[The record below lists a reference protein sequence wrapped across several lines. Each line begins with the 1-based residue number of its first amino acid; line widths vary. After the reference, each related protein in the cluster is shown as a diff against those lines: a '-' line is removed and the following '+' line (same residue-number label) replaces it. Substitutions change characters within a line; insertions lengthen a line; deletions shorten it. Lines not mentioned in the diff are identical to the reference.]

1 MGPVRWAARVLCVV
15 VPAAFLGV
23 FFLYPVGTILVRGL
37 GADGLD
43 RLLGLPGR
51 ASFRGVAWFTV
62 WQATVSTLLTVVVA
76 LPGAHLLARRRFRG
90 RALFRAATTV
100 PFVLP
105 TVVVGGAF
113 LALFDRL
120 GLVDGPF
127 RATRTVWAILAAHV
141 FFNVAV
147 VLRTVGGFWEGLD
160 HRPEEQ
166 ARVLGA
172 TPWQAFRWVTLP
184 RLWPSIAAASSIVFL
199 FCFTSFGVILILGG
213 PTRATLE
220 TEVWRHAVFRGD
232 LASATA
238 LAVVQL
244 AAVLA
249 MVVVANRLQ
258 RRRAVGQ
265 RPVHRKVPR
274 AGARL
279 LAGNLGLLGAVLGL
293 PVAVLVERSLA
304 IDGGWSLRNY
314 AALSDRV
321 NLLPVSAIGALQN
334 SLLFAVVATGL
345 AVVVG
350 GLASLVVV
358 HGRRAAARAAGPE
371 HEVVVVGSDGVHGP
385 LDGLRAALD
394 DRTALVSLSHVA
406 YRSGWSWDLG
416 DVTGMAH
423 DAGALVLWDLSHS
436 VGAVPIDLGA
446 ARVDLAV
453 GCTYKYLN
461 GGPGSP
467 AFLYVSADLPELAN
481 PVAGWYGSDD
491 PFDFDFNADRAAGA
505 TRFLTGTPPVLSAS
519 LVIPGLDLVLEA
531 GMDRLRAKSVALTER
546 FLVLAD
552 EYLVERGFEVRS
564 PRDAD
569 RRGSHVAL
577 AHPEARAVGQ
587 ALIHEESVVPDH
599 RPPDLLRFG
608 FAPLYIRF
616 ADVDEAVARMVRVVD
631 SGGADRWRETA
642 PVVP

>member
-1 MGPVRWAARVLCVV
+1 MGPVRWTARVLCVV

-113 LALFDRL
+113 LALFDRF

-358 HGRRAAARAAGPE
+358 HGRRAASRAFDLGMMLPLGASAVTLGFGMLIALDAPPLDLRSSRWLVPVAHALVGVPFVMRTVVPTLRGIDSRLREAAATLGASPARVRREVDLPIAARA
-371 HEVVVVGSDGVHGP
+371 
-385 LDGLRAALD
+385 
-394 DRTALVSLSHVA
+394 
-406 YRSGWSWDLG
+406 
-416 DVTGMAH
+416 
-423 DAGALVLWDLSHS
+423 
-436 VGAVPIDLGA
+436 
-446 ARVDLAV
+446 LAV
-453 GCTYKYLN
+453 GA
-461 GGPGSP
+461 GFSF
-467 AFLYVSADLPELAN
+467 AVSLGE
-481 PVAGWYGSDD
+481 
-491 PFDFDFNADRAAGA
+491 FGA
-505 TRFLTGTPPVLSAS
+505 TSFLPRNPDRMTAPLALFRLLGTPGETLRGQAMALAVVLMVLTAAS
-519 LVIPGLDLVLEA
+519 
-531 GMDRLRAKSVALTER
+531 
-546 FLVLAD
+546 VLAI
-552 EYLVERGFEVRS
+552 EGWG
-564 PRDAD
+564 
-569 RRGSHVAL
+569 RRGSV
-577 AHPEARAVGQ
+577 RG
-587 ALIHEESVVPDH
+587 
-599 RPPDLLRFG
+599 DL
-608 FAPLYIRF
+608 
-616 ADVDEAVARMVRVVD
+616 
-631 SGGADRWRETA
+631 
-642 PVVP
+642 

>member
-1 MGPVRWAARVLCVV
+1 VGPVRWAARVLCVV

-113 LALFDRL
+113 LALFDRF

-358 HGRRAAARAAGPE
+358 HGRRAASRAFDLGMMLPLGASAVTLGFGMLIALDEPPLDLRSSRWLVPVAHALVGVPFVMRTMVPTLRGIDRRLREAAATLGASPARVRREVDLPIAARA
-371 HEVVVVGSDGVHGP
+371 
-385 LDGLRAALD
+385 
-394 DRTALVSLSHVA
+394 
-406 YRSGWSWDLG
+406 
-416 DVTGMAH
+416 
-423 DAGALVLWDLSHS
+423 
-436 VGAVPIDLGA
+436 
-446 ARVDLAV
+446 LAV
-453 GCTYKYLN
+453 GA
-461 GGPGSP
+461 GFSF
-467 AFLYVSADLPELAN
+467 AVSLGE
-481 PVAGWYGSDD
+481 
-491 PFDFDFNADRAAGA
+491 FGA
-505 TRFLTGTPPVLSAS
+505 TSFLPRNPDRLTAPLALFRLLGTPGETLRGQAMALAVVLMVLTAAS
-519 LVIPGLDLVLEA
+519 VLVIEGW
-531 GMDRLRAKSVALTER
+531 G
-546 FLVLAD
+546 
-552 EYLVERGFEVRS
+552 
-564 PRDAD
+564 
-569 RRGSHVAL
+569 RRGSV
-577 AHPEARAVGQ
+577 RG
-587 ALIHEESVVPDH
+587 
-599 RPPDLLRFG
+599 DL
-608 FAPLYIRF
+608 
-616 ADVDEAVARMVRVVD
+616 
-631 SGGADRWRETA
+631 
-642 PVVP
+642 

>member
-43 RLLGLPGR
+43 RLLSLPGR

-113 LALFDRL
+113 LALFDRF

-265 RPVHRKVPR
+265 RPVRRKVPR

-304 IDGGWSLRNY
+304 TDGGWSLRNY

-321 NLLPVSAIGALQN
+321 NLLPVSAIEALQN

-358 HGRRAAARAAGPE
+358 HGRRAASRAFDLGMMLPLGASAVTLGFGMLIALDEPPLDLRSSRWLVPVAHALVGVPFVMRTVVPTLRGIDSRLREAAATLGASPARVRREVDLPIAARA
-371 HEVVVVGSDGVHGP
+371 
-385 LDGLRAALD
+385 
-394 DRTALVSLSHVA
+394 
-406 YRSGWSWDLG
+406 
-416 DVTGMAH
+416 
-423 DAGALVLWDLSHS
+423 
-436 VGAVPIDLGA
+436 
-446 ARVDLAV
+446 LAV
-453 GCTYKYLN
+453 GA
-461 GGPGSP
+461 GFSF
-467 AFLYVSADLPELAN
+467 AVSLGE
-481 PVAGWYGSDD
+481 
-491 PFDFDFNADRAAGA
+491 FGA
-505 TRFLTGTPPVLSAS
+505 TSFLPRNPDRLTAPLALFRLLGTPGETLRGQAMALAVVLMVLTAAS
-519 LVIPGLDLVLEA
+519 
-531 GMDRLRAKSVALTER
+531 
-546 FLVLAD
+546 VLAI
-552 EYLVERGFEVRS
+552 EGWG
-564 PRDAD
+564 
-569 RRGSHVAL
+569 RRGSV
-577 AHPEARAVGQ
+577 RG
-587 ALIHEESVVPDH
+587 
-599 RPPDLLRFG
+599 DL
-608 FAPLYIRF
+608 
-616 ADVDEAVARMVRVVD
+616 
-631 SGGADRWRETA
+631 
-642 PVVP
+642 

>member
-113 LALFDRL
+113 LALFDRF

-265 RPVHRKVPR
+265 RPVRRKVPR

-293 PVAVLVERSLA
+293 PVAVLVERSLV

-358 HGRRAAARAAGPE
+358 HGRRAASRAFDLGMMLPLGASAVTLGFGMLIALDEPPLDLRSSRWLVPVAHALVGVPFVMRTVVPTLRGIDSRLREAAATLGASPARVRREVDLPIAARA
-371 HEVVVVGSDGVHGP
+371 
-385 LDGLRAALD
+385 
-394 DRTALVSLSHVA
+394 
-406 YRSGWSWDLG
+406 
-416 DVTGMAH
+416 
-423 DAGALVLWDLSHS
+423 
-436 VGAVPIDLGA
+436 
-446 ARVDLAV
+446 LAV
-453 GCTYKYLN
+453 GA
-461 GGPGSP
+461 GFSF
-467 AFLYVSADLPELAN
+467 AVSLGE
-481 PVAGWYGSDD
+481 
-491 PFDFDFNADRAAGA
+491 FGA
-505 TRFLTGTPPVLSAS
+505 TSFLPRNPDRMTAPLALFRLLGTPGETLRGQAMALAVVLMVLTAAS
-519 LVIPGLDLVLEA
+519 
-531 GMDRLRAKSVALTER
+531 
-546 FLVLAD
+546 VLAI
-552 EYLVERGFEVRS
+552 EGWG
-564 PRDAD
+564 
-569 RRGSHVAL
+569 RRGSV
-577 AHPEARAVGQ
+577 RG
-587 ALIHEESVVPDH
+587 
-599 RPPDLLRFG
+599 DL
-608 FAPLYIRF
+608 
-616 ADVDEAVARMVRVVD
+616 
-631 SGGADRWRETA
+631 
-642 PVVP
+642 

>member
-1 MGPVRWAARVLCVV
+1 MGPARWVARVLCVV
-15 VPAAFLGV
+15 VPTAFLGV

-113 LALFDRL
+113 LALFDRFD
-120 GLVDGPF
+120 LVDGPL

-147 VLRTVGGFWEGLD
+147 VLRTVGSFWEGLD

-238 LAVVQL
+238 LAVVQFV
-244 AAVLA
+244 AVLV
-249 MVVVANRLQ
+249 MVVVVNRLQ

-265 RPVHRKVPR
+265 RPVRRKVPR

-279 LAGNLGLLGAVLGL
+279 LVGNLGLLGAVLGL

-304 IDGGWSLRNY
+304 ADGGWSLRNY
-314 AALSDRV
+314 AALADRV
-321 NLLPVSAIGALQN
+321 NLLPVSAVGALRN
-334 SLLFAVVATGL
+334 SLLFAIVATGL

-358 HGRRAAARAAGPE
+358 HGRQAVSRAFDLGMMLPLGASAVTLGFGMLIALDEPPLDLRSSRWLVPVAHALVGVPFVMRTVVPTLRSIDRRLREAAATLGASPARVRREVDLPIAARA
-371 HEVVVVGSDGVHGP
+371 
-385 LDGLRAALD
+385 
-394 DRTALVSLSHVA
+394 
-406 YRSGWSWDLG
+406 
-416 DVTGMAH
+416 
-423 DAGALVLWDLSHS
+423 
-436 VGAVPIDLGA
+436 
-446 ARVDLAV
+446 LAV
-453 GCTYKYLN
+453 G
-461 GGPGSP
+461 
-467 AFLYVSADLPELAN
+467 
-481 PVAGWYGSDD
+481 AGFSFAISLGE
-491 PFDFDFNADRAAGA
+491 FGA
-505 TRFLTGTPPVLSAS
+505 TSFLPRNPDRLTAPLALVRLLGTPGETLRGQAMALAVVLMVLTAAS
-519 LVIPGLDLVLEA
+519 
-531 GMDRLRAKSVALTER
+531 
-546 FLVLAD
+546 VLAI
-552 EYLVERGFEVRS
+552 ESWG
-564 PRDAD
+564 
-569 RRGSHVAL
+569 RRGSV
-577 AHPEARAVGQ
+577 RG
-587 ALIHEESVVPDH
+587 
-599 RPPDLLRFG
+599 DL
-608 FAPLYIRF
+608 
-616 ADVDEAVARMVRVVD
+616 
-631 SGGADRWRETA
+631 
-642 PVVP
+642 

>member
-1 MGPVRWAARVLCVV
+1 MGPVRWTARVLCVV

-265 RPVHRKVPR
+265 RPVRRKVPR

-358 HGRRAAARAAGPE
+358 HGRRAASRAFDLGMMLPLGASAVTLGFGMLIALDEPPLDLRSSRWLVPVAHALVGVPFVMRTVVPTLRGIDSRLREAAATLGASPARVRREVDLPIAARA
-371 HEVVVVGSDGVHGP
+371 
-385 LDGLRAALD
+385 
-394 DRTALVSLSHVA
+394 
-406 YRSGWSWDLG
+406 
-416 DVTGMAH
+416 
-423 DAGALVLWDLSHS
+423 
-436 VGAVPIDLGA
+436 
-446 ARVDLAV
+446 LAV
-453 GCTYKYLN
+453 GA
-461 GGPGSP
+461 GFSF
-467 AFLYVSADLPELAN
+467 AVSLGE
-481 PVAGWYGSDD
+481 
-491 PFDFDFNADRAAGA
+491 FGA
-505 TRFLTGTPPVLSAS
+505 TSFLPRNPDRLTAPLALFRLLGTPGETLRGQAMALAVVLMVLTAAS
-519 LVIPGLDLVLEA
+519 VLVIEGW
-531 GMDRLRAKSVALTER
+531 G
-546 FLVLAD
+546 
-552 EYLVERGFEVRS
+552 
-564 PRDAD
+564 
-569 RRGSHVAL
+569 RRGSV
-577 AHPEARAVGQ
+577 RG
-587 ALIHEESVVPDH
+587 
-599 RPPDLLRFG
+599 DL
-608 FAPLYIRF
+608 
-616 ADVDEAVARMVRVVD
+616 
-631 SGGADRWRETA
+631 
-642 PVVP
+642 

>member
-1 MGPVRWAARVLCVV
+1 MGPARWVARVLCVV
-15 VPAAFLGV
+15 VPTAFLGV

-113 LALFDRL
+113 LALFDRFD
-120 GLVDGPF
+120 LVDGPL

-147 VLRTVGGFWEGLD
+147 VLRTVGSFWEGLD

-238 LAVVQL
+238 LAVVQFV
-244 AAVLA
+244 AVLV
-249 MVVVANRLQ
+249 MVVVVNRLQ

-265 RPVHRKVPR
+265 RPVRRKVPR

-279 LAGNLGLLGAVLGL
+279 LVGNLGLLGAVLGL

-304 IDGGWSLRNY
+304 ADGGWSLRNY
-314 AALSDRV
+314 AALADRV
-321 NLLPVSAIGALQN
+321 NLLPVSAVGALRN
-334 SLLFAVVATGL
+334 SLLFAIVATGL

-358 HGRRAAARAAGPE
+358 HGRQAVSRAFDLGMMLPLGASAVTLGFGMLIALDEPPLDLRSSRWLVPVAHALVGVPFVMRTVVPTLRSIDRRLREAAATLGASPARVRREVDLPIAARA
-371 HEVVVVGSDGVHGP
+371 
-385 LDGLRAALD
+385 
-394 DRTALVSLSHVA
+394 
-406 YRSGWSWDLG
+406 
-416 DVTGMAH
+416 
-423 DAGALVLWDLSHS
+423 
-436 VGAVPIDLGA
+436 
-446 ARVDLAV
+446 LAV
-453 GCTYKYLN
+453 G
-461 GGPGSP
+461 
-467 AFLYVSADLPELAN
+467 
-481 PVAGWYGSDD
+481 AGFSFAISLGE
-491 PFDFDFNADRAAGA
+491 FGA
-505 TRFLTGTPPVLSAS
+505 TSFLPRNPDRLTAPLALFRLLGTPGETLRGQAMALAVVLMVLTAAS
-519 LVIPGLDLVLEA
+519 
-531 GMDRLRAKSVALTER
+531 
-546 FLVLAD
+546 VLAI
-552 EYLVERGFEVRS
+552 ESWG
-564 PRDAD
+564 
-569 RRGSHVAL
+569 RRGSV
-577 AHPEARAVGQ
+577 RG
-587 ALIHEESVVPDH
+587 
-599 RPPDLLRFG
+599 DL
-608 FAPLYIRF
+608 
-616 ADVDEAVARMVRVVD
+616 
-631 SGGADRWRETA
+631 
-642 PVVP
+642 

>member
-1 MGPVRWAARVLCVV
+1 VGPVRWAARVLCVA

-43 RLLGLPGR
+43 RLLSLPGR
-51 ASFRGVAWFTV
+51 ASFRGVAWFTA

-76 LPGAHLLARRRFRG
+76 LPGAHLLARRRVRG

-113 LALFDRL
+113 LALFDRF

-244 AAVLA
+244 VAVLA

-265 RPVHRKVPR
+265 RPVRRNVPR

-293 PVAVLVERSLA
+293 PVAVLVERSLV

-321 NLLPVSAIGALQN
+321 NLLPVSAVGALQN

-358 HGRRAAARAAGPE
+358 HGRRAASRAFDLGMMLPLGASAVTLGFGMLIALDEPPLDLRSSRWLVPVAHALVGVPFVMRTVVPTLRGIDRRLREAAATLGASPARVRREVDLPIAARA
-371 HEVVVVGSDGVHGP
+371 
-385 LDGLRAALD
+385 
-394 DRTALVSLSHVA
+394 
-406 YRSGWSWDLG
+406 
-416 DVTGMAH
+416 
-423 DAGALVLWDLSHS
+423 
-436 VGAVPIDLGA
+436 
-446 ARVDLAV
+446 LAV
-453 GCTYKYLN
+453 GA
-461 GGPGSP
+461 GFSF
-467 AFLYVSADLPELAN
+467 AVSLGE
-481 PVAGWYGSDD
+481 
-491 PFDFDFNADRAAGA
+491 FGA
-505 TRFLTGTPPVLSAS
+505 TSFLPRNPDRMTAPLALFRLLGTPGETLRGQAMALAVVLMVLTAAS
-519 LVIPGLDLVLEA
+519 
-531 GMDRLRAKSVALTER
+531 
-546 FLVLAD
+546 VLAI
-552 EYLVERGFEVRS
+552 EGWG
-564 PRDAD
+564 
-569 RRGSHVAL
+569 RRGSV
-577 AHPEARAVGQ
+577 RG
-587 ALIHEESVVPDH
+587 
-599 RPPDLLRFG
+599 DL
-608 FAPLYIRF
+608 
-616 ADVDEAVARMVRVVD
+616 
-631 SGGADRWRETA
+631 
-642 PVVP
+642 

>member
-113 LALFDRL
+113 LALFDRF

-358 HGRRAAARAAGPE
+358 HGRRAASRAFDLGMMLPLGASAVTLGFGMLIALDEPPLDLRSSRWLVPVAHALVGVPFVMRTVVPTLRGIDRRLREAAATLGASPARVRREVDLPIAARA
-371 HEVVVVGSDGVHGP
+371 
-385 LDGLRAALD
+385 
-394 DRTALVSLSHVA
+394 
-406 YRSGWSWDLG
+406 
-416 DVTGMAH
+416 
-423 DAGALVLWDLSHS
+423 
-436 VGAVPIDLGA
+436 
-446 ARVDLAV
+446 LAV
-453 GCTYKYLN
+453 GA
-461 GGPGSP
+461 GFSF
-467 AFLYVSADLPELAN
+467 AVSLGE
-481 PVAGWYGSDD
+481 
-491 PFDFDFNADRAAGA
+491 FGA
-505 TRFLTGTPPVLSAS
+505 TSFLPRNPDRMTAPLALFRLLGTPGETLRGQAMALAVVLMVLTAAS
-519 LVIPGLDLVLEA
+519 
-531 GMDRLRAKSVALTER
+531 
-546 FLVLAD
+546 VLAI
-552 EYLVERGFEVRS
+552 EGWG
-564 PRDAD
+564 
-569 RRGSHVAL
+569 RRGSV
-577 AHPEARAVGQ
+577 RG
-587 ALIHEESVVPDH
+587 
-599 RPPDLLRFG
+599 DL
-608 FAPLYIRF
+608 
-616 ADVDEAVARMVRVVD
+616 
-631 SGGADRWRETA
+631 
-642 PVVP
+642 

>member
-113 LALFDRL
+113 LALFDRF

-244 AAVLA
+244 VAVLA

-265 RPVHRKVPR
+265 RPVRRKVPR

-358 HGRRAAARAAGPE
+358 HGRRAASRAFDLGMMLPLGASAVTLGFGMLIALDEPPLDLRSSRWLVPVAHALVGVPFVMRTVVPTLRGIDRRLREAAATLGASPARVRREVDLPIAARA
-371 HEVVVVGSDGVHGP
+371 
-385 LDGLRAALD
+385 
-394 DRTALVSLSHVA
+394 
-406 YRSGWSWDLG
+406 
-416 DVTGMAH
+416 
-423 DAGALVLWDLSHS
+423 
-436 VGAVPIDLGA
+436 
-446 ARVDLAV
+446 LAV
-453 GCTYKYLN
+453 GA
-461 GGPGSP
+461 GFSF
-467 AFLYVSADLPELAN
+467 AVSLGE
-481 PVAGWYGSDD
+481 
-491 PFDFDFNADRAAGA
+491 FGA
-505 TRFLTGTPPVLSAS
+505 TSFLPRNPDRMTAPLALFRLLGTPGETLRGQAMALAVVLMVLTAAS
-519 LVIPGLDLVLEA
+519 
-531 GMDRLRAKSVALTER
+531 
-546 FLVLAD
+546 VLAI
-552 EYLVERGFEVRS
+552 EGWG
-564 PRDAD
+564 
-569 RRGSHVAL
+569 RRGSV
-577 AHPEARAVGQ
+577 RG
-587 ALIHEESVVPDH
+587 
-599 RPPDLLRFG
+599 DL
-608 FAPLYIRF
+608 
-616 ADVDEAVARMVRVVD
+616 
-631 SGGADRWRETA
+631 
-642 PVVP
+642 

>member
-1 MGPVRWAARVLCVV
+1 MGPVRWTARVLCVV

-113 LALFDRL
+113 LALFDRF

-265 RPVHRKVPR
+265 RPVRRKVPR

-358 HGRRAAARAAGPE
+358 HGRRAASRAFDLGMMLPLGASAVTLGFGMLIALDEPPLDLRSSRWLVPVAHALVGVPFVMRTVVPTLRGIDRRLREAAATLGASPARVRREVDLPIAARA
-371 HEVVVVGSDGVHGP
+371 
-385 LDGLRAALD
+385 
-394 DRTALVSLSHVA
+394 
-406 YRSGWSWDLG
+406 
-416 DVTGMAH
+416 
-423 DAGALVLWDLSHS
+423 
-436 VGAVPIDLGA
+436 
-446 ARVDLAV
+446 LAV
-453 GCTYKYLN
+453 GA
-461 GGPGSP
+461 GFSF
-467 AFLYVSADLPELAN
+467 AVSLGE
-481 PVAGWYGSDD
+481 
-491 PFDFDFNADRAAGA
+491 FGA
-505 TRFLTGTPPVLSAS
+505 TSFLPRNPDRMTAPLALFRLLGTPGETLRGQAMALAVVLMVLTAAS
-519 LVIPGLDLVLEA
+519 
-531 GMDRLRAKSVALTER
+531 
-546 FLVLAD
+546 VLAI
-552 EYLVERGFEVRS
+552 EGWG
-564 PRDAD
+564 
-569 RRGSHVAL
+569 RRGSV
-577 AHPEARAVGQ
+577 RG
-587 ALIHEESVVPDH
+587 
-599 RPPDLLRFG
+599 DL
-608 FAPLYIRF
+608 
-616 ADVDEAVARMVRVVD
+616 
-631 SGGADRWRETA
+631 
-642 PVVP
+642 

>member
-1 MGPVRWAARVLCVV
+1 VGPVRWAARVLCVV

-43 RLLGLPGR
+43 RLLSLPGR

-62 WQATVSTLLTVVVA
+62 WQATVSTLPTVVVA

-358 HGRRAAARAAGPE
+358 HGRRAASRAFDLGMMLPLGASAVTLGFGMLIALDEPPLDLRSSRWLVPVAHALVGVPFVMRTVVPTLRGIDSRLREAAATLGASPARVRREVDLPIAARA
-371 HEVVVVGSDGVHGP
+371 
-385 LDGLRAALD
+385 
-394 DRTALVSLSHVA
+394 
-406 YRSGWSWDLG
+406 
-416 DVTGMAH
+416 
-423 DAGALVLWDLSHS
+423 
-436 VGAVPIDLGA
+436 
-446 ARVDLAV
+446 LAV
-453 GCTYKYLN
+453 GA
-461 GGPGSP
+461 GFSF
-467 AFLYVSADLPELAN
+467 AVSLGE
-481 PVAGWYGSDD
+481 
-491 PFDFDFNADRAAGA
+491 FGA
-505 TRFLTGTPPVLSAS
+505 TSFLPRNPDRLTAPLALFRLLGTPGETLRGQAMALAVVLMVLTAAS
-519 LVIPGLDLVLEA
+519 
-531 GMDRLRAKSVALTER
+531 
-546 FLVLAD
+546 VLAI
-552 EYLVERGFEVRS
+552 EGWG
-564 PRDAD
+564 
-569 RRGSHVAL
+569 RRGSV
-577 AHPEARAVGQ
+577 RG
-587 ALIHEESVVPDH
+587 
-599 RPPDLLRFG
+599 DL
-608 FAPLYIRF
+608 
-616 ADVDEAVARMVRVVD
+616 
-631 SGGADRWRETA
+631 
-642 PVVP
+642 

>member
-1 MGPVRWAARVLCVV
+1 MGPARWVARVLCVV

-113 LALFDRL
+113 LALFDRFD
-120 GLVDGPF
+120 LVDGPL

-147 VLRTVGGFWEGLD
+147 VLRTVGSFWEGLD

-184 RLWPSIAAASSIVFL
+184 RLWPSIVAASSIVFL

-238 LAVVQL
+238 LAVVQFV
-244 AAVLA
+244 AVLV
-249 MVVVANRLQ
+249 MVVVVNRLQ

-265 RPVHRKVPR
+265 RPVRRKVPR

-279 LAGNLGLLGAVLGL
+279 LVGNLGLLGAVLGL

-304 IDGGWSLRNY
+304 ADGGWSLRNY
-314 AALSDRV
+314 AALADRV
-321 NLLPVSAIGALQN
+321 NLLPVSAVGALRN
-334 SLLFAVVATGL
+334 SLLFAIVATGL

-358 HGRRAAARAAGPE
+358 HGRQAVSRAFDLGMMLPLGASAVTLGFGMLIALDEPPLDLRSSRWLVPVAHALVGVPFVMRTVVPTLRSIDRRLREAAATLGASPARVRREVDLPIAARA
-371 HEVVVVGSDGVHGP
+371 
-385 LDGLRAALD
+385 
-394 DRTALVSLSHVA
+394 
-406 YRSGWSWDLG
+406 
-416 DVTGMAH
+416 
-423 DAGALVLWDLSHS
+423 
-436 VGAVPIDLGA
+436 
-446 ARVDLAV
+446 LAV
-453 GCTYKYLN
+453 G
-461 GGPGSP
+461 
-467 AFLYVSADLPELAN
+467 
-481 PVAGWYGSDD
+481 AGFSFAISLGE
-491 PFDFDFNADRAAGA
+491 FGA
-505 TRFLTGTPPVLSAS
+505 TSFLPRNPDRLTAPLALFRLLGTPGETLRGQAMALAVVLMVLTAAS
-519 LVIPGLDLVLEA
+519 
-531 GMDRLRAKSVALTER
+531 
-546 FLVLAD
+546 VLAI
-552 EYLVERGFEVRS
+552 ESWG
-564 PRDAD
+564 
-569 RRGSHVAL
+569 RRGSV
-577 AHPEARAVGQ
+577 RG
-587 ALIHEESVVPDH
+587 
-599 RPPDLLRFG
+599 DL
-608 FAPLYIRF
+608 
-616 ADVDEAVARMVRVVD
+616 
-631 SGGADRWRETA
+631 
-642 PVVP
+642 